1 MLRPIEIEIPENNP
15 FQNCALGREKYAD
28 ILTNMVSYYANEGCV
43 LALNAKWGAGKTTF
57 IKMWQQKLK
66 NADYCTLYFN
76 AWECDYTTDPLIAM
90 LSKLEELH
98 GDQETYQKIASN
110 LGRILW
116 AVTISAGKQFIK
128 NKVGVDSEVVESA
141 INEISELGEEAL
153 KEYREQQGNLKVFR
167 KLLTEYVASSSNK
180 IPIIFFIDELD
191 RCNPTFAVRLLER
204 IKHLFYIPNIVF
216 VLSINNEQLEYAI
229 QGYYGSSAFNAKEY
243 LRRFIDI
250 EYILPEPDLESFCR
264 YLYRRCDFDSFFNN
278 KERHK
283 YGQMQNEGQAFMETV
298 QALVSPEQ
306 VSLRDIEQMFIFTR
320 LALNGFAP
328 NFMSVPNVF
337 FLLVYWRFT
346 NNNLY
351 QSIISHKLAS
361 SNLLAEIENSIPG
374 NKFKKNQDIESRSI
388 INVIAQLLASYYL
401 DEKDDQIENRIFKQ
415 EGTKEPVSIF
425 NPHLFSKNILDNA
438 LNYYT
443 IGFNRMVPLSYI
455 KERIELMNN
464 FTIYE

>member
-1 MLRPIEIEIPENNP
+1 MLRPVEIEIPENNP

-28 ILTNMVSYYANEGCV
+28 ILTNMVIYYANEGCV
-43 LALNAKWGAGKTTF
+43 LSLNAEWGAGKTTF
-57 IKMWQQKLK
+57 VKMWQQKLK
-66 NADYCTLYFN
+66 NEGFCTLYFN

-98 GDQETYQKIASN
+98 GNQETYQKIASN

-128 NKVGVDSEVVESA
+128 NKVGVDSEAVESA
-141 INEISELGEEAL
+141 INEISEIGEEAL
-153 KEYREQQGNLKVFR
+153 KEYREQQGNLKIFR

-216 VLSINNEQLEYAI
+216 VLSINSKQLEYAI
-229 QGYYGSSAFNAKEY
+229 QGYYGSSTFNAKEY

-250 EYILPEPDLESFCR
+250 EYNLPEPDLESFCR

-283 YGQMQNEGQAFMETV
+283 YSQLQNEGRAFMETI
-298 QALVSPEQ
+298 QAFVSPEQ
-306 VSLRDIEQMFIFTR
+306 VSLREIEQI
-320 LALNGFAP
+320 
-328 NFMSVPNVF
+328 
-337 FLLVYWRFT
+337 
-346 NNNLY
+346 
-351 QSIISHKLAS
+351 SIINHKLDS
-361 SNLLAEIENSIPG
+361 DNLLAEIENSIPG
-374 NKFKKNQDIESRSI
+374 NIFKKNQDSESQSI
-388 INVIAQLLASYYL
+388 IYVIAQLIASYYL

-415 EGTKEPVSIF
+415 EGTKELVSIF

-438 LNYYT
+438 LNQYI

-464 FTIYE
+464 LTIYE

>member
-1 MLRPIEIEIPENNP
+1 MLRPVEIEIPENNP
-15 FQNCALGREKYAD
+15 FQNCALGREKYAN
-28 ILTNMVSYYANEGCV
+28 ILTNMVSHYANEGCV
-43 LALNAKWGAGKTTF
+43 LALNAEWGAGKTTF
-57 IKMWQQKLK
+57 VKMWRQKLE
-66 NADYCTLYFN
+66 NDVFRTLYFN

-90 LSKLEELH
+90 LSELEDLH
-98 GDQETYQKIASN
+98 GNQETYKKIASN

-128 NKVGVDSEVVESA
+128 NKVGVDSKVVESA

-167 KLLTEYVASSSNK
+167 ELLTEYVASSSNK
-180 IPIIFFIDELD
+180 MPIVFFIDELD

-216 VLSINNEQLEYAI
+216 VLSINNKQLEYAI

-250 EYILPEPDLESFCR
+250 EYNLPEPDLESFYQ
-264 YLYRRCDFDSFFNN
+264 YLYRRCDFDCFFNN

-283 YGQMQNEGQAFMETV
+283 YGQLQNEGQAFMETV
-298 QALVSPEQ
+298 QAFVSPEH

-328 NFMSVPNVF
+328 NFMSVPSVF
-337 FLLVYWRFT
+337 FLLVYWKFKY
-346 NNNLY
+346 NNLY
-351 QSIISHKLAS
+351 QSIINHKLDS
-361 SNLLAEIENSIPG
+361 DNLLAEIENTIPR
-374 NKFKKNQDIESRSI
+374 NIFIKNQDSELRSI
-388 INVIAQLLASYYL
+388 IIVIAQLIASYYL

-415 EGTKEPVSIF
+415 EGTNEPVSIF
-425 NPHLFSKNILDNA
+425 NPHLISKNILDSA

-443 IGFNRMVPLSYI
+443 IGFNRVVPLSYI
-455 KERIELMNN
+455 KQRIELMNN